1 MASTLD
7 SESSERLGG
16 TCKAFSLDTAGT
28 PKQALNRLELDL
40 LWTILHLVTLSTRCM
55 QGDDLLSEHQWT
67 PVTTR
72 SVSFLS

>member
-40 LWTILHLVTLSTRCM
+40 LWTILHLAARRVMIFC
-55 QGDDLLSEHQWT
+55 QNINGHQ
-67 PVTTR
+67 
-72 SVSFLS
+72 